1 MNRIAATA
9 LLAGLAV
16 LGGASFLGVTAA
28 TRAGEFTTLQP
39 RFDGTCVTAGGLPGA
54 EDMALDRASG
64 QLFVSSDDRRAEPA
78 RRGAIY
84 MLPFATLESVS
95 ARTDATVG
103 VPERFHPHGV
113 SLWTGPDGA
122 RRLFVINHPDGW
134 EGAASTVEIYD
145 VAPEGT
151 LRHVRTVSD
160 PAFSRLNDIVADGP
174 ESFFV
179 TRETLAARNS
189 AGELWGQLSDT
200 DRTGAV
206 LRYAGG
212 QVSEAATGFSFANS
226 LALSPDAGRLYASD
240 TIARTVR
247 VYGRDA
253 ATGGLTQIDAAQLGT
268 GVDNLD
274 VEPDGRVWIAAH
286 PKLMTFAFGHAR
298 DASVPAPSQVI
309 ILEPDPSGK
318 GGRADQVLLTNDGA
332 YSGASVAIRNGQRL
346 VLGSV
351 FEPGVRV
358 CTLPDV
364 WKHSVSAPVRSKLEP
379 SR

>member
-9 LLAGLAV
+9 LVAGLVV
-16 LGGASFLGVTAA
+16 LGGVSFLGVSAA
-28 TRAGEFTTLQP
+28 TRSGEFTTLQP
-39 RFDGTCVTAGGLPGA
+39 RFDGRCVTAGGLPGA

-64 QLFVSSDDRRAEPA
+64 QLFISSDDRRAKPA

-95 ARTDATVG
+95 ARVDATGG
-103 VPERFHPHGV
+103 VPTKFHPHGV

-134 EGAASTVEIYD
+134 EGATSTVEVFD
-145 VAPEGT
+145 VTPEGG

-160 PAFSRLNDIVADGP
+160 PAFTRLNDVVAVGP
-174 ESFFV
+174 DSFYV
-179 TRETLAARNS
+179 TRETRAVRHS
-189 AGELWGQLSDT
+189 AGELWGQLSDS
-200 DRTGAV
+200 DRSGGV
-206 LRYAGG
+206 LRYAAGA
-212 QVSEAATGFSFANS
+212 VSEAASGFSFANS
-226 LALSPDAGRLYASD
+226 LALSPDSGRLYASD

-253 ATGGLTQIDAAQLGT
+253 ASGALTQIDAAQLGT

-298 DASVPAPSQVI
+298 DAAVPAPSQVV
-309 ILEPDPSGK
+309 ILEPDPSGR
-318 GGRADQVLLTNDGA
+318 GGKADQVLLTDDGD
-332 YSGASVAIRNGQRL
+332 YSGASVAIRDGARL
-346 VLGSV
+346 VIGSV
-351 FEPGVRV
+351 FENGVRV

-364 WKHSVSAPVRSKLEP
+364 WKHSISAPVKSKLEP